1 METHYDFLCSIV
13 QYLIL
18 ITGLNIPFPF
28 SRSCCA
34 LYEFDIGNYISQY
47 SRQFLMLRSE
57 WDRNHSTTRLDTP
70 EQSDTRHAPHSG
82 LLLLVSSPPSVR
94 NP

>member
-1 METHYDFLCSIV
+1 
-13 QYLIL
+13 
-18 ITGLNIPFPF
+18 
-28 SRSCCA
+28 
-34 LYEFDIGNYISQY
+34 
-47 SRQFLMLRSE
+47 MLRSE

-70 EQSDTRHAPHSG
+70 EQSDMRETPHSG